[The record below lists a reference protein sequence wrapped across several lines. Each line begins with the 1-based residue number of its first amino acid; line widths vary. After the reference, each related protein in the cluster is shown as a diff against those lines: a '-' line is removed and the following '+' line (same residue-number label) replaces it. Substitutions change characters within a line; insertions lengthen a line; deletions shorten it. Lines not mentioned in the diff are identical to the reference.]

1 MDFHVEGASLDTN
14 AIPRRKMFTQLSTDS
29 IQIAALAS
37 GAEAVAVPAVLPVVL
52 AAGLA
57 AVHLF
62 AYRLLF
68 LDVIPRSRWLS
79 LSGGSAV
86 AYVFVHLLPELQHRG
101 TAIEGSGSV
110 LVQFEQHVYLV
121 ALLGFTAFYGLEQ
134 FARQED
140 APDGDAD
147 PGKDGGVFWLHI
159 GSFALYNALIGYLL
173 LHREATGVES
183 LLLFFVA
190 MALHFLVNDYS
201 LREHHGRAYRRYAR
215 WILSAAVFAGLAV
228 GYVTSISELHLAVLF
243 AFLAGS
249 IVLNVIKEELPAE
262 RESRFWAFAAGAVG
276 YSALLVLL

>member
-1 MDFHVEGASLDTN
+1 MVPPTTTLDVSNASL
-14 AIPRRKMFTQLSTDS
+14 
-29 IQIAALAS
+29 AATGGS
-37 GAEAVAVPAVLPVVL
+37 MTVPAVLPVVL

-68 LDVIPRSRWLS
+68 LDAIPRSRWLS
-79 LSGGSAV
+79 VSGGSAV

-101 TAIEGSGSV
+101 AAIEESGTV
-110 LVQFEQHVYLV
+110 LVQFERSIYLV

-134 FARQED
+134 FARRSAD
-140 APDGDAD
+140 FDAD
-147 PGKDGGVFWLHI
+147 ADADSVDGSPAGVFWVHI

-173 LHREATGVES
+173 LHREETGVES

-201 LREHHGRAYRRYAR
+201 LREHHGRTYRRYAR
-215 WILSAAVFAGLAV
+215 WILAAAVFAGLAV
-228 GYVTSISELHLAVLF
+228 GYVSPVSDLHLAVLF

-249 IVLNVIKEELPAE
+249 IVLNVIKEELPNE
-262 RESRFWAFAAGAVG
+262 RESRFWAFAAGVVG
-276 YSALLVLL
+276 YSALLLVL

>member
-1 MDFHVEGASLDTN
+1 M
-14 AIPRRKMFTQLSTDS
+14 IP
-29 IQIAALAS
+29 LAS
-37 GAEAVAVPAVLPVVL
+37 IAMLLVRPAAAVGAVAVPTALPVVL

-57 AVHLF
+57 TVHLF

-68 LDVIPRSRWLS
+68 LDVIPRSPWLS

-101 TAIEGSGSV
+101 AAIEESGSV

-121 ALLGFTAFYGLEQ
+121 ALLGFTVFYGLEQ
-134 FARQED
+134 FVRQDD
-140 APDGDAD
+140 APDGDTG
-147 PGKDGGVFWLHI
+147 PGNSTEAFWVHI

-173 LHREATGVES
+173 LHREETGVES

-201 LREHHGRAYRRYAR
+201 LREHHGRAYRHYAR
-215 WILSAAVFAGLAV
+215 WLLAGSVFVGLAV
-228 GYVTSISELHLAVLF
+228 GYVTPISELHLAVLF

-249 IVLNVIKEELPAE
+249 IVLNVIKEELPAD
-262 RESRFWAFAAGAVG
+262 RESHFWAFAAGVVG
-276 YSALLVLL
+276 YSALLLLQ